1 MTDNNISYLRIRPC
15 DSDNE
20 IYLSSRHKEG
30 TSAFTLK
37 NDTKV
42 DFNSLLVKGFQTIT
56 SDLSI
61 EASAWFIT
69 DETIGHKLTQ
79 YSKRLI
85 FNRIMAQSAGAQH
98 RYCAIFRLV
107 STQYATSPCNS
118 RSTTTPNSSSKFK

>member
-79 YSKRLI
+79 HSKRLI
-85 FNRIMAQSAGAQH
+85 Y
-98 RYCAIFRLV
+98 RYNGNKENAL
-107 STQYATSPCNS
+107 
-118 RSTTTPNSSSKFK
+118 

>member
-56 SDLSI
+56 
-61 EASAWFIT
+61 
-69 DETIGHKLTQ
+69 
-79 YSKRLI
+79 
-85 FNRIMAQSAGAQH
+85 
-98 RYCAIFRLV
+98 
-107 STQYATSPCNS
+107 
-118 RSTTTPNSSSKFK
+118 

>member
-42 DFNSLLVKGFQTIT
+42 DFNSLLVKGFQTIAP
-56 SDLSI
+56 DLSI

-69 DETIGHKLTQ
+69 DETICLL
-79 YSKRLI
+79 Y
-85 FNRIMAQSAGAQH
+85 
-98 RYCAIFRLV
+98 
-107 STQYATSPCNS
+107 TSPS
-118 RSTTTPNSSSKFK
+118 PRD